1 MSMSEC
7 FEYTNNIANAARL
20 RALLPV
26 GAPAVS
32 DDALDFYL
40 EAASEAI
47 LNKAFPFGAGDVAA
61 KRACLNKY
69 ANIQLRIAL
78 ALIAKIGVWGETA
91 HSENG
96 INRTYDSADV
106 PKALLDQVTPFC
118 KVYSGD

>member
-1 MSMSEC
+1 MSEC
-7 FEYTNNIANAARL
+7 FAYTNNIANAARL

-40 EAASEAI
+40 EAASEAV
-47 LNKAFPFGAGDVAA
+47 LNKAFPFGTSDATA
-61 KRACLNKY
+61 KRAALQKY

-91 HSENG
+91 HDENG
-96 INRTYDSADV
+96 ISRTYDSADV
-106 PKALLDQVTPFC
+106 PKALLDQIVPFC
-118 KVYSGD
+118 KHYSGD